1 MPDVNDQIL
10 AEVKQLKSWL
20 YGEAQFEGDI
30 PQIKKGLASHNKKI
44 RRMEIVL
51 AGIIG
56 SGALGGS
63 VAGIIKLLGG

>member
-1 MPDVNDQIL
+1 MPEPTEQIL
-10 AEVKQLKSWL
+10 WEIKELKGWL
-20 YGEAQFEGDI
+20 YGADGHIGDV
-30 PQIKKGLASHNKKI
+30 PEIKKGLASHNKKI